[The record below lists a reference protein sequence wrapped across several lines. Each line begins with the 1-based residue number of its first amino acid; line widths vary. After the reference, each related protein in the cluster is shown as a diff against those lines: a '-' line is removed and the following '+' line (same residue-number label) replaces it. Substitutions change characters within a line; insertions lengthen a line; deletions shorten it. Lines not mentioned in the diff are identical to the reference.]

1 MAMWR
6 VRDFHADDL
15 DAAIRLWDDPAAS
28 SEAPVF
34 GLSDLIAAVRSHQPA
49 VAAVVGEDLVG
60 TAVATVG
67 HDRAWVMRISLAPAW
82 RHRGIGSSMLDELER
97 RLVAAGVHR
106 IQCLLAGESD
116 IGALALEHSGYVA
129 HRGMVFYERV
139 EPVHPGS
146 AGVLGQLG
154 GFIVRAGAWDRLGG
168 MVREKELIERRVIL
182 PLGQPALAE
191 RLGLVPPRAI
201 VLFGPPGTGKT
212 TFAKGVASRLSWPFV
227 ELFPSRLAGESA
239 AGLASALRE
248 AFALVAE
255 LDKVVLFI
263 DEVEEIAGSR
273 QPRTVSAAQGV
284 TNEMLK
290 LIPPF
295 REQEE
300 RLLICA
306 TNSVRALD
314 SAFLRHGRFDY
325 VIPIGPPDLA
335 AREAIWD
342 RYLAAIPH
350 GELDMTAIVEESR
363 LFTPADIEFAA
374 RRTAQLVFERV
385 MFQRGADQATT
396 ADVVHAIGQTRRTL
410 TPELVTDFEQDIKD
424 YARV

>member
-82 RHRGIGSSMLDELER
+82 RHRGIGSAMLGELER
-97 RLVAAGVHR
+97 RLVAAGAHR

-116 IGALALEHSGYVA
+116 IGALALEHSGYAA

-154 GFIVRAGAWDRLGG
+154 GLMVRAGAWDRLGG

-227 ELFPSRLAGESA
+227 ELFPSRLAGESP

-325 VIPIGPPDLA
+325 VIPIGPPDPA

-374 RRTAQLVFERV
+374 RRTAQVVFERV
-385 MFQRGADQATT
+385 MFERGADQATT
-396 ADVVHAIGQTRRTL
+396 TDVVHAIGQTRRTL

>member
-154 GFIVRAGAWDRLGG
+154 GFIVRAGAWYRRGPSCCSARRG
-168 MVREKELIERRVIL
+168 PER
-182 PLGQPALAE
+182 PPS
-191 RLGLVPPRAI
+191 PRA
-201 VLFGPPGTGKT
+201 
-212 TFAKGVASRLSWPFV
+212 SR
-227 ELFPSRLAGESA
+227 
-239 AGLASALRE
+239 
-248 AFALVAE
+248 
-255 LDKVVLFI
+255 
-263 DEVEEIAGSR
+263 
-273 QPRTVSAAQGV
+273 
-284 TNEMLK
+284 
-290 LIPPF
+290 
-295 REQEE
+295 
-300 RLLICA
+300 
-306 TNSVRALD
+306 
-314 SAFLRHGRFDY
+314 
-325 VIPIGPPDLA
+325 
-335 AREAIWD
+335 
-342 RYLAAIPH
+342 
-350 GELDMTAIVEESR
+350 
-363 LFTPADIEFAA
+363 
-374 RRTAQLVFERV
+374 
-385 MFQRGADQATT
+385 RG
-396 ADVVHAIGQTRRTL
+396 
-410 TPELVTDFEQDIKD
+410 
-424 YARV
+424 